1 MAIEWSRRRA
11 SVVAVSPLT
20 RRFHIPSAVRRS
32 SLRID
37 AQRAHGLVD
46 QRALLIDVRRQD
58 DHSAA
63 LPGAIR
69 VAPDEMPGRVPEFRR
84 EVAIVLACT

>member
-1 MAIEWSRRRA
+1 MGT
-11 SVVAVSPLT
+11 PT
-20 RRFHIPSAVRRS
+20 RRFHIPSALRRS

-37 AQRAHGLVD
+37 AVDAQGLVE
-46 QRALLIDVRRQD
+46 RGAVLVDVRRQD

-63 LPGAIR
+63 LPGAVR
-69 VAPDEMPGRVPEFRR
+69 VAPDEVPGRVPEFPR